1 MPTDKNA
8 ITPVV
13 WSSKKEKNW
22 AMEIVKQKTQETGR
36 YYSLSGVMKT
46 LFRKFAKG
54 EVDID

>member
-36 YYSLSGVMKT
+36 YYSLSGVMKA

-54 EVDID
+54 EVSID